1 MLSPEMLRRLAG
13 ALGVAAGLGL
23 FVSARPAAGQSPVW
37 APRGPTGGSVYCIV
51 PDPSHAATLYA
62 GTDSGVF
69 RSDDGGASWRA
80 ANAGISTY
88 RVQTIAVD
96 PVTPT
101 TLYAGTRTPPGVES
115 VGIFKSTDGGTTWT
129 DDNLGLIDTFAG
141 FAPVDVQVLAFDP
154 RHPGTIWAGTWNSEI
169 FESIDNGATWQ
180 AMTFGGFSI
189 SLVVWGF
196 RFDPANPLRLV
207 AAVSDINGDGLLVT
221 TDGGSTWNT
230 LGNAGNSLFSLAAD
244 PNTPATLYAGG
255 NGFFKSTDNGAHFTA
270 MNKGL
275 PSSLPF
281 VVAIAVDPTKPTTL
295 YAATY
300 GNGLFQSTDGAAT
313 WTSVGALRS
322 LLVWTVLLASGQSST
337 VYAGTVGAGV
347 YQSLD
352 SGHSFSA
359 SNAGLNLSIVYA
371 LAPDPTS
378 PSTLH
383 AAAYDGV
390 YKSANGG
397 DSWQT
402 AGSGLPVAPVTALI
416 VQPGSPRTLFAGTR
430 GGGLLKSTD
439 AGGTWTPTTQG
450 LVDSYISSIAVDPS
464 NPSTLYAGTSH
475 PDTSQSERVYK
486 SADGGATWTATS
498 LDGQGN
504 FITSLT
510 VNPTKTSQVIAV
522 SQGSFG
528 YYQSLDSGKTWSTIS
543 TDASCGGVNA
553 VFFDSSGATEYLAG
567 TSGLCRSTD
576 GGKTWTVSPVAVLAS
591 VLTLMIDPSSPS
603 TFYVGAEPAIL
614 GGTGG
619 VFKSTDS
626 GGTWQQ
632 LGTGLENASVTALNL
647 NPITKTMLA
656 ATAGNGIAELV
667 SVVNRPPVTP
677 SPSDHQPRKLVPR

>member
-1 MLSPEMLRRLAG
+1 MLSLTMLRRLAG
-13 ALGVAAGLGL
+13 VLGIAAGLGL
-23 FVSARPAAGQSPVW
+23 FASARPADGQTPVW
-37 APRGPTGGSVYCIV
+37 APRGPTGGTVYCIV
-51 PDPSHAATLYA
+51 PDPSHPATLYA

-69 RSDDGGASWRA
+69 RSDDGGTSWRA

-101 TLYAGTRTPPGVES
+101 TLYAGTRTPSGVAS

-129 DDNLGLIDTFAG
+129 DDNLGLVDTFAG
-141 FAPVDVQVLAFDP
+141 FAPVDIQVLSFDP
-154 RHPGTIWAGTWNSEI
+154 RHPGTIWAGTWFSEI
-169 FESIDNGATWQ
+169 FESTDNGATWQ
-180 AMTFGGFSI
+180 AKSFGGFSI
-189 SLVVWGF
+189 ALVVWAF
-196 RFDPANPLRLV
+196 RFDPANPLRVV
-207 AAVSDINGDGLLVT
+207 AAVSDNNGDGLLVT

-244 PNTPATLYAGG
+244 PNTPAILYAGG
-255 NGFFKSTDNGAHFTA
+255 AGFFKSTDSGSHFTA
-270 MNKGL
+270 MNKGF

-281 VVAIAVDPTKPTTL
+281 VVAIALDPTRPTTL

-300 GNGLFQSTDGAAT
+300 GNGLFQSTDSAAT
-313 WTSVGALRS
+313 WTPVGAPRS
-322 LLVWTVLLASGQSST
+322 SLVWTVMLAPGQSST

-352 SGHSFSA
+352 SGHTFSP
-359 SNAGLNLSIVYA
+359 SNAGLNLSLVYA

-378 PSTLH
+378 PATVY
-383 AAAYDGV
+383 AAAYAGA
-390 YKSANGG
+390 YKSTDGG
-397 DSWQT
+397 DTWQAAT
-402 AGSGLPVAPVTALI
+402 NGLPVAPVTALL

-439 AGGTWTPTTQG
+439 GGGTWNPSAQG
-450 LVDSYISSIAVDPS
+450 LNDSYVASIAVDPS
-464 NPSTLYAGTSH
+464 SPSTLYAGTSH

-486 SADGGATWTATS
+486 SIDGGATWSQTS
-498 LDGQGN
+498 LDGSGS

-510 VNPTKTSQVIAV
+510 INPAKTSQVIAV

-528 YYQSLDSGKTWSTIS
+528 YFQSLDSGKSWSNVS

-591 VLTLMIDPSSPS
+591 VNTLLIDPSIPS
-603 TFYVGAEPAIL
+603 IFYVGVEPATL

-626 GGTWQQ
+626 GATWQP
-632 LGTGLENASVTALNL
+632 LGTGLENAFVSALNL
-647 NPITKTMLA
+647 NSVTKAMVA
-656 ATAGNGIAELV
+656 ATAGNGIAKLV
-667 SVVNRPPVTP
+667 SIQSRPPVEPPP
-677 SPSDHQPRKLVPR
+677 SGHQPRKLTPR

>member
-1 MLSPEMLRRLAG
+1 MVSSPIVRRLAG
-13 ALGVAAGLGL
+13 VLGIAAGLGL
-23 FVSARPAAGQSPVW
+23 FASARPAAGQTPVW

-51 PDPSHAATLYA
+51 PDPSHPATLYA

-69 RSDDGGASWRA
+69 RSDDGGLSWRA

-101 TLYAGTRTPPGVES
+101 TLYAGTRTPPGVQS

-129 DDNLGLIDTFAG
+129 DDNNGLVDTFAG
-141 FAPVDVQVLAFDP
+141 FTPVDVQVLAFDP
-154 RHPGTIWAGTWNSEI
+154 RHPGTIWAGTWYSEI

-180 AMTFGGFSI
+180 AMTFGGYSI
-189 SLVVWGF
+189 ALVVWAF
-196 RFDPANPLRLV
+196 RFDPSNPSRVLV
-207 AAVSDINGDGLLVT
+207 AVSDINGDGLFAS
-221 TDGGSTWNT
+221 TDSGSTWNT
-230 LGNAGNSLFSLAAD
+230 LGNAGNSLFTLAAD
-244 PNTPATLYAGG
+244 PNTPAILYAGG
-255 NGFFKSTDNGAHFTA
+255 AGFFKSTDSGSHFTA
-270 MNKGL
+270 MNKGF
-275 PSSLPF
+275 PSTLPF

-322 LLVWTVLLASGQSST
+322 SLVWTVLLAPGQSST

-352 SGHSFSA
+352 SGRTFFP
-359 SNAGLNLSIVYA
+359 SNGGLDLSLVYA

-378 PSTLH
+378 PATLY

-390 YKSANGG
+390 YKSGNGG
-397 DSWQT
+397 DTWLAASN
-402 AGSGLPVAPVTALI
+402 GLPVAPVTALI

-439 AGGTWTPTTQG
+439 AGGTWSAQG
-450 LVDSYISSIAVDPS
+450 LNDSYVASIAVDPS
-464 NPSTLYAGTSH
+464 SPSTLYAGTAH

-486 SADGGATWTATS
+486 SIDGGATWSQTS
-498 LDGQGN
+498 LDASTN
-504 FITSLT
+504 LITSLT
-510 VNPTKTSQVIAV
+510 INPAKTSQVIAV

-528 YYQSLDSGKTWSTIS
+528 YYQSLDSGKSWSTVS

-553 VFFDSSGATEYLAG
+553 VFFDSSGSTEYLGG

-576 GGKTWTVSPVAVLAS
+576 GGKTWTLSPVASLAS
-591 VLTLMIDPSSPS
+591 VLTLVIDPSSPS
-603 TFYVGAEPAIL
+603 TFYVGAEPAFF

-626 GGTWQQ
+626 GATWQP
-632 LGTGLENASVTALNL
+632 LGTGLESASVTALNL
-647 NPITKTMLA
+647 NPVTKTMLA

-667 SVVNRPPVTP
+667 SVESRPPVTP
-677 SPSDHQPRKLVPR
+677 SPSGHQPRKLVPR